1 MTDYEKLT
9 VARLREELVKR
20 GLPKTGLKAV
30 LVQRL
35 AEADNESAQDESV
48 PIETEASSPKDDDGQ
63 GSAIPPAAAGEQ
75 PQESPAIPHLEND
88 ETETTI
94 AISANPQV
102 DGPKST
108 EPERSE
114 EDLPRREAFIPDTPN
129 PPQND
134 APKPSQ
140 RSVADVP
147 MQQES
152 PEHDAPIATPTNGA
166 TQPES
171 GLAAPANLSS
181 EKTTDQP
188 VPLMQEESQGL
199 SRSESATGDE
209 IINDIRKRKRRSLT
223 PTPSDESIQKKAKIA
238 DGETHVKL
246 PEDESMNDV
255 DAMQTTEAPV
265 AEPLEAEGI
274 NDDEDTAME
283 TAQPDAEATADSA
296 VDMVVNPI
304 KDKPPTD
311 DASSSVIK
319 SPDNEVETGPESSDI
334 ATAASK
340 APEEKTIA
348 KAETPETAAS
358 GALNGSSTAPTESPA
373 KTSSPDAR
381 FKNLLP
387 TSSRR
392 DGSPIRQTPK
402 DDADD
407 RIVSPAL
414 HPATTA
420 LYIRDILRPLHVDNL
435 KEHLIALATPSG
447 SSPDPAVVADFF
459 LDSIRTHCLVRFSS
473 VAAASRVRTGLH
485 ERVWPD
491 EKNRKP
497 LWVDFVP
504 EEKLGQWFEVENS
517 ASGRG
522 QSAKRYEV
530 VYENEDDGVKAYL
543 QLVGSNNGGLR
554 SSQAAGLRKGSG
566 AGVRGAPLGPRVR
579 EGEQSGTARKA
590 QPDQGRG
597 FQALDDLFQSTSAKP
612 KLYYQPVPKRTAEG
626 RLEMLGEGRGG
637 GRGDEMRR
645 YTFEEETLVD
655 RGPEF
660 GSRGRGGYGGRGGS
674 YRGHLD
680 RGGGGYRGD
689 YRGDY
694 RGGGGD
700 YRSDYRRDRR

>member
-9 VARLREELVKR
+9 VAKLREELVKR

-35 AEADNESAQDESV
+35 AEADNLSAQAESA
-48 PIETEASSPKDDDGQ
+48 PTETEATSPKDDVKQ
-63 GSAIPPAAAGEQ
+63 GSAIPPATADEQ
-75 PQESPAIPHLEND
+75 LHKSPAIPRLEID
-88 ETETTI
+88 KTETAI

-102 DGPKST
+102 DEPIIT
-108 EPERSE
+108 ETKRSE
-114 EDLPRREAFIPDTPN
+114 EDLPRREAAIPNAPN
-129 PPQND
+129 PPQEDPPKAPPRGVPD
-134 APKPSQ
+134 APVQ
-140 RSVADVP
+140 H
-147 MQQES
+147 EL
-152 PEHDAPIATPTNGA
+152 PEHDTLTATPANCA

-171 GLAAPANLSS
+171 ELAAPVNQFS
-181 EKTTDQP
+181 ERTTDRS
-188 VPLMQEESQGL
+188 VPLMQEGPQGL

-238 DGETHVKL
+238 DGEPHVKL

-255 DAMQTTEAPV
+255 DAMPTTEAPV
-265 AEPLEAEGI
+265 AESVEAQGPT
-274 NDDEDTAME
+274 DDEDIAME
-283 TAQPDAEATADSA
+283 NAHPAAEATVDSKVERS
-296 VDMVVNPI
+296 VDLF

-311 DASSSVIK
+311 DTLTGVIK
-319 SPDNEVETGPESSDI
+319 PPDNEVEREPEASDTTTG
-334 ATAASK
+334 ASK
-340 APEEKTIA
+340 PPDDKTIA
-348 KAETPETAAS
+348 KPETPETAAPS
-358 GALNGSSTAPTESPA
+358 AMHGSSIAPPESPA

-387 TSSRR
+387 TPSRR
-392 DGSPIRQTPK
+392 VGSPIRQAPK
-402 DDADD
+402 DDTDD
-407 RIVSPAL
+407 HVVSPAL

-435 KEHLIALATPSG
+435 KDHLIALATPSN
-447 SSPDPAVVADFF
+447 SSPDPAVVVDFF

-485 ERVWPD
+485 DRVWPD

-504 EEKLGQWFEVENS
+504 EEKLQQWFEVENS
-517 ASGRG
+517 SSGRG
-522 QSAKRYEV
+522 QLAKRYEV
-530 VYENEDDGVKAYL
+530 VYENEEDGVKAYL

-554 SSQAAGLRKGSG
+554 NLQAADSRKESG

-579 EGEQSGTARKA
+579 EGEQSGRQGKA

-597 FQALDDLFQSTSAKP
+597 FQALDDLFQSTTAKP
-612 KLYYQPVPKRTAEG
+612 KLYYHPVLKRTAEK
-626 RLEMLGEGRGG
+626 RLEMLAEGRGG
-637 GRGDEMRR
+637 GRDDEMRR
-645 YTFEEETLVD
+645 YTFEEGTLVD

-680 RGGGGYRGD
+680 RGGGYRGD
-689 YRGDY
+689 YRGDH

-700 YRSDYRRDRR
+700 YRPDYRRDRR

>member
-35 AEADNESAQDESV
+35 AEADNELAQAESA
-48 PIETEASSPKDDDGQ
+48 PIEKDDVRQ
-63 GSAIPPAAAGEQ
+63 GSAIPPAAASDEELS
-75 PQESPAIPHLEND
+75 ESPAIPRLEKN
-88 ETETTI
+88 ESGTAI
-94 AISANPQV
+94 AIPAKLQV

-114 EDLPRREAFIPDTPN
+114 EDLPRREAAIPDTPS
-129 PPQND
+129 PPQGD
-134 APKPSQ
+134 PPKPSQ
-140 RSVADVP
+140 RSVADAS

-152 PEHDAPIATPTNGA
+152 PEHDAPITAPAKSA
-166 TQPES
+166 TQPEI

-181 EKTTDQP
+181 ARTTDQP

-199 SRSESATGDE
+199 SRSESVTGDE

-255 DAMQTTEAPV
+255 DAMQTSEAPV
-265 AEPLEAEGI
+265 AESVEPEGI
-274 NDDEDTAME
+274 NNGEDTTME
-283 TAQPDAEATADSA
+283 TAQPDAEVTADSE
-296 VDMVVNPI
+296 VDRSVDSI

-311 DASSSVIK
+311 DASTSAIK
-319 SPDNEVETGPESSDI
+319 SPDNEVETGPEASDI

-340 APEEKTIA
+340 APDEKTIT
-348 KAETPETAAS
+348 KPGTPETAAS
-358 GALNGSSTAPTESPA
+358 GALDGSPTAPPESPA

-381 FKNLLP
+381 FKNLLL
-387 TSSRR
+387 TSARR
-392 DGSPIRQTPK
+392 DGSPIRQASK

-485 ERVWPD
+485 DRVWPD

-530 VYENEDDGVKAYL
+530 VYENEDEGVKAYL
-543 QLVGSNNGGLR
+543 QLAGSNNGGLR
-554 SSQAAGLRKGSG
+554 NSQAAALRKESG

-579 EGEQSGTARKA
+579 EGEHSGTARKA
-590 QPDQGRG
+590 PSDQGRG

-612 KLYYQPVPKRTAEG
+612 KLYYQPVPKRRAEV
-626 RLEMLGEGRGG
+626 RLEMLAEGRGG

-645 YTFEEETLVD
+645 YTFEEERLVD

-660 GSRGRGGYGGRGGS
+660 GSRGRGGYGGRGGF

-680 RGGGGYRGD
+680 RGGGYRGD
-689 YRGDY
+689 YRGEY